1 EHRGDPPLA
10 GHVRWGIPQHPGQ
23 HMSPDQGG
31 NGEREANPELVPKHG
46 GAVARMFVVAA
57 MSGMD
62 IGDAEAAVPPMVSVS
77 PRMRPVPRPGHHG
90 MLRVSGLRWGVR
102 LTAFSVPMMC
112 MCVGVVFIVLM
123 SYSSILHA
131 SSVGILYAF
140 HHGLVHSDQPLQP
153 RRVGLHVAGELA
165 PLQPR

>member
-1 EHRGDPPLA
+1 
-10 GHVRWGIPQHPGQ
+10 
-23 HMSPDQGG
+23 
-31 NGEREANPELVPKHG
+31 
-46 GAVARMFVVAA
+46 MFVVAA

-62 IGDAEAAVPPMVSVS
+62 IGNAEAAVPPMVSVS
-77 PRMRPVPRPGHHG
+77 
-90 MLRVSGLRWGVR
+90 
-102 LTAFSVPMMC
+102 
-112 MCVGVVFIVLM
+112 VGVVFIVLM